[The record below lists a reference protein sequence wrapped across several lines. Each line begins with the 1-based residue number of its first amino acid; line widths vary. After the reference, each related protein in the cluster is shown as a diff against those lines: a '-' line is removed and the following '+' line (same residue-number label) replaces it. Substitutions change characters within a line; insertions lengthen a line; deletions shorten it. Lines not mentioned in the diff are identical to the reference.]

1 MAGLCEID
9 LNNLFT
15 EISIHSQLEHPNI
28 IGFYGS
34 LQNGNML
41 YLLLEYAKG
50 NSLYFYVNDTMGL
63 PEEISLRFFYSTVQA
78 LKKVHE
84 KNIIHR
90 DIKPENILL
99 DEDFNVKLCDFGW
112 AVQVVE
118 KDDFLCAICGTFDY
132 ISPEIMRGDFHSFET
147 DVWSLGILLLELVTG
162 STPYRA
168 DSIEE
173 IRHEF
178 NTKPIQLTMK
188 ISPKIR
194 ALIKAM
200 LRVRPEDRIS
210 LDGILAHEAF
220 DEYRESFSRPLDP
233 VHAELLRIS
242 YEHNKSL
249 YRPSLLQRQD
259 NIQYDTEPEFSPE
272 NLLANI
278 EHLIYK
284 GEFNSDFGF
293 NHNDHMITESEQHYQ
308 DFQNQNGFEENVDS
322 HIPAELPPD
331 KQDLFKTIE
340 HLIYKGEFDR
350 DLLEDPQP
358 EALLCENVQQVPTL
372 VENEQAAREVSSK
385 ANNFNE
391 NSMDVLLMR
400 KKEIEEERANIN
412 LRINELLL
420 NANKKAEEETPVV
433 LPLPLIPQV
442 NSLNSNQS
450 FTLENTKLQQQK
462 FQNINSTV
470 EPNQQSQSHYKA
482 VSKPI
487 EAQTEK
493 KSAVRTPFLSAQK
506 TQKSSNTQIPKRF
519 PFRPKEMMKRRSRT
533 PIKQEPLNFSPA
545 KRPSAREELKSNSP
559 FLLALPQ
566 KGDKSSSSSV
576 QNTLISL
583 SDYPNSR
590 NRKFLAQDDPVREQQ
605 SCNWLQIKKE
615 EAQTTQVSV
624 SPRETLQSSSNTQIE
639 RSKTKT
645 SGFETSKRVQAKNA
659 ISDARTKLANLFPIH
674 PERNSGKHP
683 NKTRKIHLNEV
694 LQKALQRQ
702 ASPQF
707 QRSVSGSSL
716 TLTKSNTQS
725 NLHSKQN
732 SSHSQFLTINKRFN
746 LPLIQI
752 NEEGV
757 GILVKGTLKSSCKPT
772 PSKEALNQKQAHF
785 DTKCLSSRHS
795 SALNSAKKSHPL
807 SFSNN

>member
-118 KDDFLCAICGTFDY
+118 KDDFLCSICGTFDY
-132 ISPEIMRGDFHSFET
+132 ISPEIMRGEFHSFET

-173 IRHEF
+173 IRHQF
-178 NTKPIQLTMK
+178 NTKPIELTMK

-233 VHAELLRIS
+233 VHAELLKIS

-259 NIQYDTEPEFSPE
+259 NIHYDTEPEFSPE
-272 NLLANI
+272 SLLANI

-284 GEFNSDFGF
+284 GEYSSDIGY
-293 NHNDHMITESEQHYQ
+293 NPNNHMITESEQHYQ
-308 DFQNQNGFEENVDS
+308 DFHNQKWSEENVHS

-340 HLIYKGEFDR
+340 HLIYKGEFDK
-350 DLLEDPQP
+350 DLPEDPQP
-358 EALLCENVQQVPTL
+358 ETLLCENAQQVPIL
-372 VENEQAAREVSSK
+372 LENKLSARELPAKVNNSNESSI
-385 ANNFNE
+385 
-391 NSMDVLLMR
+391 DVLLMR
-400 KKEIEEERANIN
+400 KKEIDEERANID

-420 NANKKAEEETPVV
+420 NANKKVEEEKPVI
-433 LPLPLIPQV
+433 LPLPLDLQ
-442 NSLNSNQS
+442 LNSANS
-450 FTLENTKLQQQK
+450 NHFYTLENTKLQQQK
-462 FQNINSTV
+462 FQNIYSTV
-470 EPNQQSQSHYKA
+470 EPNQQVQSYYRV

-493 KSAVRTPFLSAQK
+493 KSAVRIPFLSAQK
-506 TQKSSNTQIPKRF
+506 TQKPSNTEIPKRF

-533 PIKQEPLNFSPA
+533 PIEQEPLNYSPA
-545 KRPSAREELKSNSP
+545 KRPPAREELKSNSP

-566 KGDKSSSSSV
+566 KGEKSTSSSV

-590 NRKFLAQDDPVREQQ
+590 SCKSLVQDDLIREQK
-605 SCNWLQIKKE
+605 SCNWLEMKKE
-615 EAQTTQVSV
+615 EAQITQVSV
-624 SPRETLQSSSNTQIE
+624 SPRELLQSSSNTQIE
-639 RSKTKT
+639 GNRTKI
-645 SGFETSKRVQAKNA
+645 SVFENSKRIEAKNT

-674 PERNSGKHP
+674 PERNSGKNS
-683 NKTRKIHLNEV
+683 NKTRKIHLNAV

-716 TLTKSNTQS
+716 TLSKSNTQLNLDS
-725 NLHSKQN
+725 NQHSSN
-732 SSHSQFLTINKRFN
+732 SQFLTVNKRFN

-772 PSKEALNQKQAHF
+772 PSKEAHNQKPAHF
-785 DTKCLSSRHS
+785 DIKCLSSRHN
-795 SALNSAKKSHPL
+795 SALNSTKKAHPL